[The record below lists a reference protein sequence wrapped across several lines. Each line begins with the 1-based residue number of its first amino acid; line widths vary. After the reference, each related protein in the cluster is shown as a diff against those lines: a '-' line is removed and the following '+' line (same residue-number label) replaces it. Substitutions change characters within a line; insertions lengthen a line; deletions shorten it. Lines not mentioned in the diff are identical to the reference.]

1 MSKRTKTSRIKEP
14 VEKKESIE
22 HQEQVTAD
30 GGGNETI
37 GAFPNEGERPCYRVY
52 THPVMNNGKIQ
63 REGGYS
69 HYNVEDKLSKK
80 LIPVDEWLCSPIEVV
95 ANTQDEGKNAG
106 RLVMVHR
113 TDEPTNECITLRL
126 EDITARGYDSP
137 AIKSLSRRSVMINDN
152 AKRSILRFLG
162 RPAKKMVYVRQ
173 RTGWADDTP
182 DDMPVFLLPDET
194 MGSEDY
200 FVDIGDDPYKSK
212 GTLDDWKN
220 TIGKYALNNP
230 VVQLGLMCGFS
241 GVLLKACGLTGGG
254 LHVWGENGRGKSS
267 ILQASTSIWGHGRD
281 FAHKWD
287 ATTNGLEALALSRND
302 TLMALDE
309 LQDLDVRTADKMVYA
324 LANGQ
329 ARVRAKG
336 VNGDVTINVKKP
348 WRVMT
353 LSTGE
358 KSIKDFI
365 RQASGQQKGGQ
376 GVRFLDI
383 QVDTQEYGTFTSLN
397 GFNSPHE
404 LAEAI
409 ALDSTRYYGTAGK
422 AFISHVVTLTVNDIR
437 QRFNE
442 ARKRVT
448 NTQISTEEAR
458 ALKIFA
464 LLLVAGEIAIEAS
477 ILPWGINEPL
487 NAIKKAFELWRRGR
501 GISGENIAL
510 MFTLKG
516 FRDKTLHR
524 KALFIDNDKKPD
536 NAMIPI
542 GSI

>member
-1 MSKRTKTSRIKEP
+1 
-14 VEKKESIE
+14 
-22 HQEQVTAD
+22 
-30 GGGNETI
+30 
-37 GAFPNEGERPCYRVY
+37 
-52 THPVMNNGKIQ
+52 
-63 REGGYS
+63 
-69 HYNVEDKLSKK
+69 
-80 LIPVDEWLCSPIEVV
+80 
-95 ANTQDEGKNAG
+95 
-106 RLVMVHR
+106 
-113 TDEPTNECITLRL
+113 
-126 EDITARGYDSP
+126 
-137 AIKSLSRRSVMINDN
+137 
-152 AKRSILRFLG
+152 
-162 RPAKKMVYVRQ
+162 
-173 RTGWADDTP
+173 
-182 DDMPVFLLPDET
+182 
-194 MGSEDY
+194 
-200 FVDIGDDPYKSK
+200 
-212 GTLDDWKN
+212 
-220 TIGKYALNNP
+220 
-230 VVQLGLMCGFS
+230 
-241 GVLLKACGLTGGG
+241 
-254 LHVWGENGRGKSS
+254 
-267 ILQASTSIWGHGRD
+267 
-281 FAHKWD
+281 
-287 ATTNGLEALALSRND
+287 
-302 TLMALDE
+302 
-309 LQDLDVRTADKMVYA
+309 
-324 LANGQ
+324 
-329 ARVRAKG
+329 
-336 VNGDVTINVKKP
+336 
-348 WRVMT
+348 
-353 LSTGE
+353 
-358 KSIKDFI
+358 
-365 RQASGQQKGGQ
+365 
-376 GVRFLDI
+376 VRFLDI

-409 ALDSTRYYGTAGK
+409 ALDSTRYYGTVGK